1 MPSNTPSPFPPS
13 SWDTFLTGTG
23 TSFQAQQAAHQAHM
37 YAAMSGMAKT
47 MTKVVKEEEDMPS
60 KPLTPKAGF
69 TFGCDPEAFV
79 FEGDKPVPAAWAG
92 IPGTKEEPYEVLG
105 GAVQVDGMAA
115 EFNIDPVDNYED
127 WENNITVVI
136 DQLKS
141 LLPEGLELRFKSS
154 SVVFDEDIF
163 EKADDYSKALGCM
176 PDVDAWT
183 GGLNPP
189 ANPENP
195 YLRCIGGHVHVGW
208 TENELLSDLQ
218 HILNCQDLVK
228 QFDWFLGGWSVLQD
242 PDSKRR
248 ELYGKMGACRY
259 KPYGVEYRVLSPFW
273 VETKELRL
281 AVWNRM
287 NAGINAMAQMFV
299 PEKLPKKFE
308 EILRRG
314 INESKM
320 DPHFLSTCQYPLK
333 TLNTNL
339 RNF

>member
-1 MPSNTPSPFPPS
+1 MPPS
-13 SWDTFLTGTG
+13 TPPPPSALGASTWSQDPFATDTFSHYLNTINSMTINSMHGT
-23 TSFQAQQAAHQAHM
+23 
-37 YAAMSGMAKT
+37 KK
-47 MTKVVKEEEDMPS
+47 KVIQPVEEDMPS
-60 KPLTPKAGF
+60 KPLVPKSGF
-69 TFGCDPEAFV
+69 TFGCDPEGFI
-79 FEGDKPVPAAWAG
+79 FDGDKPIPAAMAG

-127 WENNITVVI
+127 WESNITLVV

-141 LLPEGLELRFKSS
+141 LLPEGLELRFT
-154 SVVFDEDIF
+154 SVVTFDEDVF

-183 GGLNPP
+183 GGMNPP

-195 YLRCIGGHVHVGW
+195 YLRCAGGHLHVGW

-218 HILNCQDLVK
+218 HMLNCQDLVK
-228 QFDWFLGGWSVLQD
+228 QFDWFLGGWSALEDQQNT
-242 PDSKRR
+242 RR
-248 ELYGKMGACRY
+248 QLYGKMGACRY

-287 NAGINAMAQMFV
+287 NAAINAMAQMFI
-299 PEKLPKKFE
+299 PEKLPQKCE
-308 EILRRG
+308 TLLRQS

-320 DPHFLSTCQYPLK
+320 SPSLLNICNYPLQ
-333 TLNTNL
+333 TLAVGQ
-339 RNF
+339 RRF

>member
-1 MPSNTPSPFPPS
+1 MPPNTPLPFGAS
-13 SWDTFLTGTG
+13 TGWDLDPFQSLTNNA
-23 TSFQAQQAAHQAHM
+23 SIAQAQI
-37 YAAMSGMAKT
+37 YAQYLGSKK
-47 MTKVVKEEEDMPS
+47 KVRIQTEEEDMPS
-60 KPLTPKAGF
+60 KPLVPKAGF

-79 FEGDKPVPAAWAG
+79 FDGDKPVPAAMAG

-127 WENNITVVI
+127 WESNITLVV

-141 LLPEGLELRFKSS
+141 LLPEGLELRFTSA
-154 SVVFDEDIF
+154 VTFDEDVF

-183 GGLNPP
+183 GGMNPP

-195 YLRCIGGHVHVGW
+195 YLRCAGGHLHVGW

-218 HILNCQDLVK
+218 HMLNCQDLVK
-228 QFDWFLGGWSVLQD
+228 QFDWFLGGWGVLQD
-242 PDSKRR
+242 PDNRRR
-248 ELYGKMGACRY
+248 ELYGRMGACRY

-273 VETKELRL
+273 VETKDLRL

-287 NAGINAMAQMFV
+287 NAAINAMAQMFI
-299 PEKLPKKFE
+299 PERLPKQYE
-308 EILRRG
+308 GLLRTG

-320 DPHFLSTCQYPLK
+320 DPHLLHTCEYPLQ
-333 TLNTNL
+333 TLAAGQ
-339 RNF
+339 RRF